1 MDTLRAMRVFV
12 RSVEL
17 GSLSSASRALGM
29 TQPTVSKLLAQ
40 LEKQLAVR
48 LFERSTR
55 GLAAT
60 EQGQRFYTDAKAVLE
75 QFDAAVGAVQ
85 GFNGQPSGTL
95 RINAPVALG
104 QFRINAMVQQFLAD
118 HPAINIELVLNDRY
132 VDLVEEGADLTFRLG
147 GTLPPDAVARHLAT
161 VTRFLVASPAYLERR
176 GAPGCPDDLPAHEVV
191 RFAWTAGN
199 TVELTRRTENVRENV
214 QETVRVAVHGRFRV
228 NNALAIREAL
238 LLGSGIAMCPAW
250 LVDDLLDS
258 GELVRVLP
266 AWSAP
271 SQPLHLL
278 YPSRQYLALRTRMFI
293 DFAAGQFAALPGFA
307 LPGFDRVPAQSAA

>member
-12 RSVEL
+12 RSVEF

-40 LEKQLAVR
+40 LEKHLAVR

-85 GFNGQPSGTL
+85 GLNGQPSGTL

-118 HPAINIELVLNDRY
+118 HPAISIELVLNDRY
-132 VDLVEEGADLTFRLG
+132 IDLVEDGADLTFRLG

-161 VTRFLVASPAYLERR
+161 VSRFLVASPAYLERR
-176 GAPGCPDDLPAHEVV
+176 GAPGCPDDLPAHEVI

-199 TVELTRRTENVRENV
+199 TVELTRHVENA
-214 QETVRVAVHGRFRV
+214 QETVRVGVRSRFRV

-250 LVDDLLDS
+250 LVDDLLAS
-258 GELVRVLP
+258 GALVRVLP

-271 SQPLHLL
+271 SQALHLL

-293 DFAAGQFAALPGFA
+293 DFAAGQFAALPGFDSR
-307 LPGFDRVPAQSAA
+307 PPQSAA

>member
-75 QFDAAVGAVQ
+75 QFDAAVSAVQ
-85 GFNGQPSGTL
+85 GLNGQASGTL

-118 HPAINIELVLNDRY
+118 HPAISIELVLNDRY
-132 VDLVEEGADLTFRLG
+132 IDLVEDGADLTFRLG
-147 GTLPPDAVARHLAT
+147 GTLPQDAVARHLAT
-161 VTRFLVASPAYLERR
+161 VPRLLVASPAYLERR
-176 GAPGCPDDLPAHEVV
+176 GTPGCPDDLPAHDVI

-199 TVELTRRTENVRENV
+199 TVELTRNAA
-214 QETVRVAVHGRFRV
+214 TVRVAVRSRFRV
-228 NNALAIREAL
+228 NNAMAIREAL

-250 LVDDLLDS
+250 LVGDLLDS

-271 SQPLHLL
+271 QQALHLL

-293 DFAAGQFAALPGFA
+293 DFAAGQFAALPGF
-307 LPGFDRVPAQSAA
+307 DSITAQSPA

>member
-40 LEKQLAVR
+40 LEKHLAVR

-85 GFNGQPSGTL
+85 GLNGQPSGTL

-118 HPAINIELVLNDRY
+118 HPAISIELVLNDRY
-132 VDLVEEGADLTFRLG
+132 IDLVEDGADLTFRLG

-161 VTRFLVASPAYLERR
+161 VSRFLVASPAYLDRR
-176 GAPGCPDDLPAHEVV
+176 GAPGCPDDLPAHEVI

-199 TVELTRRTENVRENV
+199 TVELTRGTESL
-214 QETVRVAVHGRFRV
+214 RVAVHSRFRV

-250 LVDDLLDS
+250 LVDDLLAS
-258 GELVRVLP
+258 GALVRVLP

-271 SQPLHLL
+271 SQALHLL

-293 DFAAGQFAALPGFA
+293 DFAAGQFAALPGFV
-307 LPGFDRVPAQSAA
+307 LSGFDRVPAQSAA

>member
-17 GSLSSASRALGM
+17 GSLSSASRALGI

-75 QFDAAVGAVQ
+75 QFDAAVSAVQ
-85 GFNGQPSGTL
+85 GLNGQPSGML

-118 HPAINIELVLNDRY
+118 HPAISIELILNDRY
-132 VDLVEEGADLTFRLG
+132 IDLVEDGADLTFRLG
-147 GTLPPDAVARHLAT
+147 GTLPQDAVARHLVT
-161 VTRFLVASPAYLERR
+161 VSRLLVASPAYLERR
-176 GAPGCPDDLPAHEVV
+176 GTPGCPDDLPAHDVI

-199 TVELTRRTENVRENV
+199 TVELTRNA
-214 QETVRVAVHGRFRV
+214 ETARVAVSSRFRV

-250 LVDDLLDS
+250 LVGDLLDS

-271 SQPLHLL
+271 QQALHLL

-293 DFAAGQFAALPGFA
+293 DFAAGQFAALPGF
-307 LPGFDRVPAQSAA
+307 DSITAQSPA

>member
-40 LEKQLAVR
+40 LEKHLAVR

-85 GFNGQPSGTL
+85 GLNGQPSGTL

-104 QFRINAMVQQFLAD
+104 QFRINAMVQQFLAE
-118 HPAINIELVLNDRY
+118 HPAISIELVLNDRY
-132 VDLVEEGADLTFRLG
+132 IDLVEDGADLTFRLG
-147 GTLPPDAVARHLAT
+147 GTLPPDAVARHLGT
-161 VTRFLVASPAYLERR
+161 VSRFLVASPAYLERR
-176 GAPGCPDDLPAHEVV
+176 GAPGCPDDLTAHEVI

-199 TVELTRRTENVRENV
+199 TVELTRGAENL
-214 QETVRVAVHGRFRV
+214 QETVRVAVRSRFRV

-250 LVDDLLDS
+250 LVDDLLAS
-258 GELVRVLP
+258 GALVRVLP

-271 SQPLHLL
+271 SQALHLL

-293 DFAAGQFAALPGFA
+293 DFAAGQFAALPGFHS
-307 LPGFDRVPAQSAA
+307 RPAQSAA